1 MDKASIKF
9 QVYFEAPFWIGICER
24 MTDGRLAVSKITFG
38 PEPKDYEIRQYIVRN
53 WYHLRF
59 SNTVEAEAKQAG
71 KMNPKRMQRSVR
83 KQMNDVGIGTKSQQA
98 LQLQHEE
105 GKQARKQKT
114 RQMKEEKNERMFA
127 LKQQKRKEKHKGR

>member
-1 MDKASIKF
+1 MDKVSIKF
-9 QVYFEAPFWIGICER
+9 QVYFEDPFWIGICER
-24 MTDGRLAVSKITFG
+24 MIDGRLAVCKITFG
-38 PEPKDYEIRQYIVRN
+38 PEPKDYEVCQYIVSN
-53 WYHLRF
+53 WYRLRF
-59 SNTVEAEAKQAG
+59 SNAVEAEVKQTG

-83 KQMNDVGIGTKSQQA
+83 KQLNDVGIGTKSQQA

-114 RQMKEEKNERMFA
+114 RQMKEEENKRMFT